1 MGHRRAVL
9 VVGSSDPRTQ
19 QVRWAWSPSKI
30 HSMSDNVEATAE
42 GSIDVLAAAPG
53 TWPVGPV
60 GVTIFFIVFVAV
72 AIYMAI
78 AYFKRRK

>member
-1 MGHRRAVL
+1 
-9 VVGSSDPRTQ
+9 
-19 QVRWAWSPSKI
+19 
-30 HSMSDNVEATAE
+30 MSDNVEDTAARSTE
-42 GSIDVLAAAPG
+42 VMAAAPG
-53 TWPVGPV
+53 TWSTDPV

>member
-1 MGHRRAVL
+1 
-9 VVGSSDPRTQ
+9 
-19 QVRWAWSPSKI
+19 
-30 HSMSDNVEATAE
+30 MSDNVEATAA
-42 GSIDVLAAAPG
+42 GSAQVLAAAPG
-53 TWPVGPV
+53 TSPVGPV

>member
-1 MGHRRAVL
+1 
-9 VVGSSDPRTQ
+9 
-19 QVRWAWSPSKI
+19 
-30 HSMSDNVEATAE
+30 MSVNVEVTAA
-42 GSIDVLAAAPG
+42 GAPG